1 MRALS
6 ALLATVLLWMP
17 TTIRAGEKP
26 PPAQAG
32 PEAGKGAWI
41 VSTRSYW
48 RYHYTFRPAQSWDAK
63 AGALNFLPTRYGAL
77 NTSPTGNRLATPE
90 PPADWAGPDF
100 DDSAWPVNRAPLP
113 WMPDMDQ
120 DGGGPYSCQ
129 VIRKACGRTRFLV
142 PDPGRV
148 AKLTLEVKY
157 HGGLIAYV
165 NGREVGRGHVA
176 KDGPLAAGGFAEP
189 YPAEAYRNP
198 KASGGWG
205 WWGPA
210 DPYHRWR
217 YPDKPEVLA
226 GYDLIESV
234 RNRTLRVEVPREALR
249 AGANVLA
256 LENRVCPVVEFEGTR
271 DRAVSQ
277 HYWKIPHIGIID
289 SALASEPAGAVQSA
303 DARPAGA
310 QAWARDIHQWT
321 LQEDF
326 LEPGVPQGRILR
338 MAAPRNGACSAQA
351 VIGASQDLSSPSAT
365 MGELAGPGGA
375 KIPAAAAAVRWAR
388 PLALKQV
395 KQMHKVAFFTYMPD
409 RWLIRYRGAPADTW
423 VAEWTDHCGEGRVL
437 ADLWAKDTMQ
447 VFDQLAA
454 AVPAKVAAG
463 ASQPVW
469 VTVEVPRDAAP
480 GLYTGT
486 LSVQAGGMDEAKFE
500 VRLQVFDYQLAAPKD
515 YTAYAG
521 IDESPWALAK
531 WAGVKL
537 WSEEHWKLLEQSI
550 AAAGR
555 LGARVAGIPV
565 IHDTELNNGKDA
577 MIKWVK
583 KGDAYDFDFTLADR
597 YLDLWK
603 KHCHSQSDIIV
614 YMVHTANEYGKGGGT
629 GAVTLVDGG
638 KESAFSPPKADTA
651 EGLKLWLACAKAVR
665 EHFNSRGIK
674 DANMHWGLFYDYIGV
689 LSYALADPLAKEL
702 PGVGWARSSHEG
714 RKIHGSSE
722 MGGGDAVRVTW
733 NAAVR
738 AEQKPPFTRDG
749 KVTPLKG
756 WSNPTARLLL
766 PRADSDVS
774 ALSIL
779 PPLWQM
785 REVQE
790 MPITSL
796 HRGFGRICVDG
807 WGRGAY
813 FGPFN
818 PWLVYPT
825 ENGKID
831 AGIQYEVL
839 REGLQETEARISLE
853 KKEPL
858 SAEARKVLDLRTE
871 RVWMIPP
878 RPEGQRI
885 SEYYSGWQEMSWDLY
900 AAAASAAGGK
910 APSAEDKAKF
920 FGAGAGK

>member
-1 MRALS
+1 MRLVLS
-6 ALLATVLLWMP
+6 CTAVLILMAVAAP
-17 TTIRAGEKP
+17 AGEPKFQYQAG
-26 PPAQAG
+26 AQAG
-32 PEAGKGAWI
+32 TGAWV
-41 VSTRSYW
+41 VSPRSYW

-63 AGALNFLPTRYGAL
+63 AGKLTFLPTRYGAL
-77 NTSPTGNRLATPE
+77 NTGPTGNQLATPE
-90 PPADWAGPDF
+90 PPAEWTKAEF

-120 DGGGPYSCQ
+120 DGQAAYCCH
-129 VIRKACGRTRFLV
+129 VIRRACGRTRFLV
-142 PDPGRV
+142 PDPARV
-148 AKLTLEVKY
+148 SKLTLEIKF
-157 HGGLIAYV
+157 HGGMIAYV
-165 NGREVGRGHVA
+165 NGQEVGRANVA
-176 KDGPLAAGGFAEP
+176 RDGALAAEGFAEA
-189 YPAEAYRNP
+189 YPPENYRHD
-198 KASGGWG
+198 KG
-205 WWGPA
+205 WWPPTW
-210 DPYHRWR
+210 PYHRWR
-217 YPDKPEVLA
+217 DDLKPDQLA
-226 GYDLIESV
+226 QIDKLESIRV
-234 RNRTLRVEVPREALR
+234 RTLKVEVPKSALR
-249 AGANVLA
+249 AGANVLSV
-256 LENRVCPVVEFEGTR
+256 ENRLSPVLAFEMGGR
-271 DRAVSQ
+271 MEVSQ
-277 HYWKIPHIGIID
+277 WSGRIPHIGITD
-289 SALASEPAGAVQSA
+289 VALSSDPAGAVVSA

-326 LEPGVPQGRILR
+326 LEPGAPQSRVLR

-351 VIGASQDLSSPSAT
+351 ALGSAGELSAPSAT
-365 MGELAGPGGA
+365 VTELAGPGGA
-375 KIPAAAAAVRWAR
+375 KIPAAVVSVRWAR
-388 PLALKQV
+388 PLAIKQV

-423 VAEWTDHCGEGRVL
+423 VAEWCPHWDEGRVL
-437 ADLWAKDTMQ
+437 AELWAKDTMQ
-447 VFDQLAA
+447 VFDQLSPAA
-454 AVPAKVAAG
+454 PAKIPAG

-469 VTVEVPRDAAP
+469 VTVEVPKDAAP
-480 GLYTGT
+480 GLYTGA
-486 LSVQAGGMDEAKFE
+486 LSVKAGGMDEAKFE

-583 KGDAYDFDFTLADR
+583 KADGGYDFDFTLADR
-597 YLDLWK
+597 YLELWR
-603 KHCHSQSDIIV
+603 KHCHSQSDVIV
-614 YMVHTANEYGKGGGT
+614 YLVHTANEYGKGGGT

-638 KESAFSPPKADTA
+638 KESAFTPPKADTP
-651 EGLKLWLACAKAVR
+651 EGAKLWLACGKAIR
-665 EHFNSRGIK
+665 EHFSAKGIK
-674 DANMHWGLFYDYIGV
+674 DENLHWGLFYDYIGAS
-689 LSYALADPLAKEL
+689 SYALAEPLAKEL

-714 RKIHGSSE
+714 RKIHGSAE
-722 MGGGDAVRVTW
+722 MGGGNAVKVTW

-738 AEQKPPFTRDG
+738 AEQKPPFSKDG

-796 HRGFGRICVDG
+796 HRGFGRICMDG

-818 PWLVYPT
+818 PWLVYPA
-825 ENGKID
+825 EGGRIN
-831 AGIQYEVL
+831 ASIQYEVL

-885 SEYYSGWQEMSWDLY
+885 SEYYAGWQESSWDLY
-900 AAAASAAGGK
+900 AAAAAAAGGK
-910 APSAEDKAKF
+910 APGVDERAKF
-920 FGAGAGK
+920 FGAASK